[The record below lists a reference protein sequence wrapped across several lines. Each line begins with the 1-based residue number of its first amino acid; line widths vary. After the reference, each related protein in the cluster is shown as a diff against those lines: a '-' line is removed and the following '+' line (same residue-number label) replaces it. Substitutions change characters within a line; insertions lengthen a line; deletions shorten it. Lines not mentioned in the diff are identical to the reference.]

1 MEGDLDCERC
11 GTSFHI
17 RNGIPRFVPVENY
30 ASNFGFQWNRFRRTQ
45 LDSHSGEPISRERLH
60 ASTGW
65 DWSAMKGK
73 RILDVGCGSGRFA
86 EVALQAGARVV
97 GVDYSTAVDAAFDN
111 LRAYS
116 GFEAVQASVYELP
129 FWPHSFDYVYC
140 LGVLQH
146 TPDPAKAFS
155 ALPEQVV
162 VGGGVAVDIYPR
174 LWRNVL
180 WSKYWLRPLTKRM
193 PASVLMRLIE
203 RAVPYLLPLS
213 RAVSAVPRV
222 GKRLKYALPVA
233 NYDGVYD
240 LSEEQINEWAILD
253 TFDMLSPEH
262 DHPQSSETLLHWC
275 RAAGLS
281 DIEVFR
287 RGHLIARGVLRQ

>member
-11 GTSFHI
+11 GTSFQI
-17 RNGIPRFVPVENY
+17 INGIPRFVPVENY
-30 ASNFGFQWNRFRRTQ
+30 ASNFGFQRNRFRQTQ

-97 GVDYSTAVDAAFDN
+97 GVDYSTAVDAALDN

-129 FWPHSFDYVYC
+129 FSPHSFDYVYC

-146 TPDPAKAFS
+146 TPDPAKAFM

-162 VGGGVAVDIYPR
+162 AGGA
-174 LWRNVL
+174 
-180 WSKYWLRPLTKRM
+180 SPLMYT
-193 PASVLMRLIE
+193 PDYGGTCSGQ
-203 RAVPYLLPLS
+203 S
-213 RAVSAVPRV
+213 T
-222 GKRLKYALPVA
+222 GCAL
-233 NYDGVYD
+233 
-240 LSEEQINEWAILD
+240 
-253 TFDMLSPEH
+253 
-262 DHPQSSETLLHWC
+262 
-275 RAAGLS
+275 
-281 DIEVFR
+281 
-287 RGHLIARGVLRQ
+287 